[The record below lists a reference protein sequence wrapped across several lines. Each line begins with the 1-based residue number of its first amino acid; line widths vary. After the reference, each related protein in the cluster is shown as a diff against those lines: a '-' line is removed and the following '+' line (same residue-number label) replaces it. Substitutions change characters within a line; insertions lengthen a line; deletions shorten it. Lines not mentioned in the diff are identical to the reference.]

1 RCSTRWPTSP
11 CRKKRAIASASGA
24 RAGSSRSAS
33 PNERS
38 RDATPSPDRRARTR
52 RNRFIAFGPVEGGA
66 AASAHSQTRRFRSQ
80 SLDAAERGTS
90 ASTRCRADAHHIR
103 HHAARAV
110 HRTQRHLTR
119 HAGQV
124 SFPGGRADDTDVS
137 LVQTALRET
146 HEETG
151 IEPTFVTVAGFLDTY
166 ETGSGYAILPVVGVL
181 SEGFAL
187 RPGAAEVERIFEVPL
202 AFLLDAKNREQG
214 HGQWQGHK
222 RTYYTYHYAGHRIWG
237 ATAAMVVNF

>member
-1 RCSTRWPTSP
+1 MNVHETPP
-11 CRKKRAIASASGA
+11 HHLIAELELGEIDSL
-24 RAGSSRSAS
+24 RSALLKEAPPLPLIPKRGDFDLNPS
-33 PNERS
+33 MRPKEERQLQPAAVLMPIISGTTPRVLFTERS
-38 RDATPSPDRRARTR
+38 
-52 RNRFIAFGPVEGGA
+52 
-66 AASAHSQTRRFRSQ
+66 
-80 SLDAAERGTS
+80 
-90 ASTRCRADAHHIR
+90 
-103 HHAARAV
+103 
-110 HRTQRHLTR
+110 RHLTR

-124 SFPGGRADDTDVS
+124 SFPCGRADDTDVS

-237 ATAAMVVNF
+237 ATAAMVVNFAERFSR